1 MVDVVFFGFC
11 GESLWV
17 SMDHRFESL
26 WVTDF
31 RFCGCC
37 CCGPFLQCW
46 VRLPPVV
53 LGLSV
58 LSKRVETGLTA
69 TYFGLAC
76 AQNIPLFAKL

>member
-46 VRLPPVV
+46 VGLPPVV

-76 AQNIPLFAKL
+76 AQTIPLFAKL